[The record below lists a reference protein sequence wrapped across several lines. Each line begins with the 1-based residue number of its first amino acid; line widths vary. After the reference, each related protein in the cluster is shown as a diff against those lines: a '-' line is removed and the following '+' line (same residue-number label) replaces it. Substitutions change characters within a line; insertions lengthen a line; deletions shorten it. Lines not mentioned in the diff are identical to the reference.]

1 MALYSTIGPLN
12 LGRSLVS
19 AGKIPAGIFRQ
30 DEDKTKRHRVRV
42 GWEWEGSLRVSITPG
57 MNQKHTGRLSQKAV
71 IWPFP
76 DSSIYLLA
84 TAPGLWDLNS
94 HASPT
99 PGIRPAPP
107 ALKRGLFTTGP
118 PGMSYLAILLFVFP
132 FFHMFI
138 FIHLSQFWGLNSLV
152 VKSLSVHSG
161 IAHIHFKRIVNA
173 EIFLECKY
181 K

>member
-30 DEDKTKRHRVRV
+30 DEDETKRHRVRV

-76 DSSIYLLA
+76 DSFIYLLA

-94 HASPT
+94 HASP
-99 PGIRPAPP
+99 PWGSD
-107 ALKRGLFTTGP
+107 LH
-118 PGMSYLAILLFVFP
+118 LLHWSMDSSPLGHQGCPIWP
-132 FFHMFI
+132 FFFLFFPSSH
-138 FIHLSQFWGLNSLV
+138 
-152 VKSLSVHSG
+152 VHFHSSFT
-161 IAHIHFKRIVNA
+161 ILKP
-173 EIFLECKY
+173 
-181 K
+181 